1 MKKRTSRRT
10 RNRRGKH
17 RRSRQSRR
25 YRGGMPLTET
35 DAQGFVTTPGQPT
48 IVTYRDASDPYSVP
62 YFMGSKEA
70 RALREHDQ
78 SNMP

>member
-10 RNRRGKH
+10 RNRRIK
-17 RRSRQSRR
+17 RRRSRR

-48 IVTYRDASDPYSVP
+48 IVTYKDASEPYSVP
-62 YFMGSKEA
+62 YFMGSEEA
-70 RALREHDQ
+70 RTLRDHNQ